1 MSVNSHRIQ
10 VFISHSTSDT
20 WVAQQ
25 IAGHVQRCGAGT
37 FLDQANIQHGDD
49 FENEILKAADDC
61 NELLVLLT
69 PWSVNRPYVWLEI
82 GVFWGNRK
90 RIVGILHGVT
100 SKDLAA
106 DEKTPVVL
114 KRIDLLDINKI
125 DSYFAQLRDRAKVV
139 ENTDA

>member
-49 FENEILKAADDC
+49 F

-100 SKDLAA
+100 AKDLAA